1 MMAMKRTDLRERNLE
16 REKQLKQHL
25 METTDGLEDCG
36 KSSHGRFVS
45 GCRCRAC
52 RDANNAYK
60 RQRVRNKAYG
70 RPSYLVDAEPVRQ
83 RIRKLQSMGYTYDE
97 IERLSGVGHTTIHG
111 IMVEHWRTGKP
122 VKRCK
127 RATKDAIFGIR
138 GQRRVTQGQKM
149 DASEM
154 VNDCRRWM
162 DAGLSVAAISR
173 TSGLDRQIYDALLH
187 GRRSKVF
194 ARTLHAHRSARPT
207 LDRMAGSYMPDAMEV
222 IGL

>member
-1 MMAMKRTDLRERNLE
+1 MARPRTDCAQRNLT
-16 REKQLKQHL
+16 REKRRKERLVV
-25 METTDGLEDCG
+25 TTEGMADCG
-36 KSSHGRFVS
+36 RASHGRFVA

-52 RDANNAYK
+52 RDANNAYE
-60 RQRVRNKAYG
+60 RQRVRDKAYG

-111 IMVEHWRTGKP
+111 IMVGHWRTGKP

-162 DAGLSVAAISR
+162 DAGLSVAAIAR
-173 TSGLDRQIYDALLH
+173 TAGLDRQVYDALLH
-187 GRRSKVF
+187 GRRGRVL
-194 ARTLHAHRSARPT
+194 ARTLHAHRMARPT
-207 LDRMAGSYMPDAMEV
+207 LDRMAGSYMPDAMDIMGV
-222 IGL
+222 

>member
-1 MMAMKRTDLRERNLE
+1 MARARTDCAQRNLV
-16 REKQLKQHL
+16 REKRRKERLVA
-25 METTDGLEDCG
+25 TTEGLADCG
-36 KSSHGRFVS
+36 RASHGRFVQ

-52 RDANNAYK
+52 RDANKAYE
-60 RQRVRNKAYG
+60 RQRTRNAAYG

-111 IMVEHWRTGKP
+111 IMVRHWRTGKP

-173 TSGLDRQIYDALLH
+173 TAGLDRQIYDALLH